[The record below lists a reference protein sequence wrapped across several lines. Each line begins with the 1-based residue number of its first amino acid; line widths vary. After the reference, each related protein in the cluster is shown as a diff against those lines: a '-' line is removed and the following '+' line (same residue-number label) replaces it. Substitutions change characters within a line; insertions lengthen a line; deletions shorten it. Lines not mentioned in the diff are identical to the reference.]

1 MTTTTQRLAL
11 DPYFLHSRLVL
22 GFLGEER
29 ARVVDQELRQHDPTN
44 QWLHGVAVPAVLT
57 RELTAALTQTGVPE
71 LGREHLH
78 GTLAE
83 GQVVGVQQGFYFR
96 RKQRLRRAN
105 VPQVDFH
112 ERLSTDPGVEVYGT
126 FNPEHCVGTSGGLL
140 LSRKRNVYVLGHVT
154 ALTSERIMLRPILI
168 GRRFYGLASP
178 NTPPDRLPGAEVK
191 RRVFPAQ
198 VQQFSKIAEQKGP
211 SRRDL
216 EALRAVPERQVKEW
230 LAEIIG
236 EGRIPKD
243 WGGEQS
249 DLYTS
254 RLVVDGE
261 PVAAAFL
268 LKGPAQF
275 RAMTVKALGK
285 NGDQIERLYQEP
297 ADLLVVQHCHEI
309 TPQVISMMETYAW
322 DARRPRQ
329 YMVIDGYDTLR
340 LLRAYDRL

>member
-1 MTTTTQRLAL
+1 MTTTDQRLAL
-11 DPYFLHSRLVL
+11 DPHFLHPRLVL

-29 ARVVDQELRQHDPTN
+29 AKLVNQELSQHDPTDE
-44 QWLHGVAVPAVLT
+44 WLHGVAMPTVLT
-57 RELTAALTQTGVPE
+57 RELAAALTQTGVPE

-83 GQVVGVQQGFYFR
+83 DQVVGAQQGFYFR

-105 VPQVDFH
+105 ASQVYFY
-112 ERLSTDPGVEVYGT
+112 ERLSTDPSIEVHGM

-140 LSRKRNVYVLGHVT
+140 LSGKRHVYVLGHVT
-154 ALTSERIMLRPILI
+154 ALTSERISLRPILV

-178 NTPPDRLPGAEVK
+178 TTPPDRLPVEVK

-198 VQQFSKIAEQKGP
+198 VQQFSKIADQKGP
-211 SRRDL
+211 SRREL
-216 EALRAVPERQVKEW
+216 EALRAIPERQVKEW

-254 RLVVDGE
+254 RLAVDGE

-275 RAMTVKALGK
+275 RTMTVKTLGE

-322 DARRPRQ
+322 DARRPRR

-340 LLRAYDRL
+340 LLRAYDKL